1 MSSLWKKF
9 RKFKLTV
16 QNWILKRR
24 EHVVCVIENDRCDFF
39 FLQQPY
45 NNDILHNVVVVV
57 WPS

>member
-1 MSSLWKKF
+1 MSSVEKS

-24 EHVVCVIENDRCDFF
+24 EHVVCVIEDDRCDFFF

-45 NNDILHNVVVVV
+45 NDNEKE
-57 WPS
+57 